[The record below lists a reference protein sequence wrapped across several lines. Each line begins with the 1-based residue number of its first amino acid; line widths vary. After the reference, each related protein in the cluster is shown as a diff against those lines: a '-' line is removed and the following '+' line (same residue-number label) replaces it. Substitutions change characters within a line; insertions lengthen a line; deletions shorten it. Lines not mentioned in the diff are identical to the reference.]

1 MKTFKRIL
9 AIIALIFLIFGI
21 KFYYEIA
28 YSPYNTAISHSDR
41 MTVFYR
47 PGCSRC
53 HKVLPKL
60 LLPAYFSLKRDYFI
74 NANELTDKQLNKIGL
89 TITPG
94 FYSHGKL
101 HETVNFDKIISL
113 WEES

>member
-1 MKTFKRIL
+1 MIPDVTPN
-9 AIIALIFLIFGI
+9 G
-21 KFYYEIA
+21 
-28 YSPYNTAISHSDR
+28 
-41 MTVFYR
+41 VFY
-47 PGCSRC
+47 
-53 HKVLPKL
+53 LPPTGWL
-60 LLPAYFSLKRDYFI
+60 TSFYNPPFSLKRDYFI

-113 WEES
+113 WEER